1 VASPERPDPMLLAL
15 WVWLSNIAFRRR
27 STSAVTPDRG
37 VGICPYRC
45 MRAAGSRMVLTHLGG
60 VVFAGIDS
68 QKDTLA
74 MALVDKVGLP
84 VAVVQEPNTR
94 SGFVRIGELLA
105 KHQVTRVG
113 IEGSGHYGR
122 CMAAYLA
129 LDWDQSGVGV
139 LEVPTLM
146 TSRERGARPGR
157 ARRNRL
163 TRSRSPGSRQAQ
175 VCGARSRAGFCR
187 LKPVHSETRSAGK
200 SGRRSHR

>member
-1 VASPERPDPMLLAL
+1 
-15 WVWLSNIAFRRR
+15 
-27 STSAVTPDRG
+27 
-37 VGICPYRC
+37 
-45 MRAAGSRMVLTHLGG
+45 MVLTHLGG

-74 MALVDKVGLP
+74 VALVDKVGLP

-113 IEGSGHYGR
+113 IEGPGHYGR
-122 CMAAYLA
+122 CIAAYLA